1 MLDHDSSEE
10 YIIDM
15 LEMVVDNAMNIIHE
29 NYIERQLLPFT
40 ITQAKDAIL
49 QIVEVYFIFRSKLKI
64 QLPVYH

>member
-49 QIVEVYFIFRSKLKI
+49 QIVEVYLIFRSKLKI